1 MTPHP
6 EDMTFFIG
14 VTMVN
19 YFYMSVLSS
28 LQGLGVGMN
37 WENNV
42 ITIKYLTLQISYDIN
57 CPLNRFDF

>member
-1 MTPHP
+1 
-6 EDMTFFIG
+6 
-14 VTMVN
+14 
-19 YFYMSVLSS
+19 MSVLSS